1 MMTRTRFIH
10 YLIPNLGAMLVLF
23 LVCTGQ
29 IGAQERSHLTTSS
42 QSELR
47 TSSYQGQLYDA
58 DGNPVDGKVDMI
70 ARLYREPVGGD
81 AVWEEVRTGANAVP
95 VTNGLFHIQ
104 LGNVESLDPALLDQ
118 PLWLGISVDGDEE
131 MTPREQF
138 ELANIPDVFW
148 PADKQNSLIQ
158 SGNVVYDG
166 TDEDGYVTV
175 EYECFPNSA
184 SVFIAQNAHWDANHS
199 TVAAHDGPGRC
210 STRVQMSPP
219 TSNPFRLNWIVV
231 GQ

>member
-1 MMTRTRFIH
+1 MTHTKLAR
-10 YLIPNLGAMLVLF
+10 YLIPNLGAILIL
-23 LVCTGQ
+23 LLLLTGQ
-29 IGAQERSHLTTSS
+29 IGAQGTSPVLEASTTI
-42 QSELR
+42 
-47 TSSYQGQLYDA
+47 SYQGNLLDQAGEPVNATVPMTFKLYDA
-58 DGNPVDGKVDMI
+58 PT
-70 ARLYREPVGGD
+70 GGT
-81 AVWEEVRTGANAVP
+81 ALWTEERTGTNAVP
-95 VTNGLFHIQ
+95 VTNGLFHII
-104 LGNVESLDPALLDQ
+104 LGSVTPIDPALLDQ
-118 PLWLGISVDGDEE
+118 LLWLGISVDGDEE